1 MSDHERPQP
10 LAGIRVI
17 ELARILAGPWA
28 GQTLADLG
36 ADVVKVES
44 PAGDDTREWGPPF
57 VTYDD
62 GGRDAAYFH
71 ACNRGKRSISLNFS
85 EDLDRRKLIA
95 LVKSADVLIENFK
108 VGGLK
113 KFGLDYDSLK
123 VLNPGL
129 IYCSITGFGQ
139 NGPYASRPGYDFIIQ
154 GMSGIMSLTGERD
167 GEPQKV
173 GVAFADIFTALYSV
187 IAIQAALAE
196 RRMTGQGSHIDMAL
210 LDSQVAVL
218 ANQALNYFVSGST
231 PTRIGNAH
239 PNIVPYQVFET
250 SDGHLIIAVGN
261 DRQFG
266 RLCAIL
272 GLDNLADS
280 PDYATNEAR
289 VENREKLCDLL
300 ATTIA
305 LWRRDELLAQ
315 LDQNGVPGGP
325 INDLDDVFGDPQ
337 IRHRQLQ
344 GALSNIHLANGSVPT
359 LNTPIMLDGNRAVHA
374 QSSPRLNENAKG
386 SFLILPEIG

>member
-1 MSDHERPQP
+1 MNMSDHERPQP
-10 LAGIRVI
+10 LAGVRVI

-71 ACNRGKRSISLNFS
+71 ACNRGKRSISLDFS
-85 EDLDRRKLIA
+85 KDLDKRKLIA

-173 GVAFADIFTALYSV
+173 GVLRRHLYRAL
-187 IAIQAALAE
+187 Q
-196 RRMTGQGSHIDMAL
+196 H
-210 LDSQVAVL
+210 
-218 ANQALNYFVSGST
+218 
-231 PTRIGNAH
+231 H
-239 PNIVPYQVFET
+239 
-250 SDGHLIIAVGN
+250 
-261 DRQFG
+261 
-266 RLCAIL
+266 
-272 GLDNLADS
+272 
-280 PDYATNEAR
+280 
-289 VENREKLCDLL
+289 CD
-300 ATTIA
+300 
-305 LWRRDELLAQ
+305 
-315 LDQNGVPGGP
+315 PGG
-325 INDLDDVFGDPQ
+325 IGRTAND
-337 IRHRQLQ
+337 
-344 GALSNIHLANGSVPT
+344 GAWVEH
-359 LNTPIMLDGNRAVHA
+359 
-374 QSSPRLNENAKG
+374 
-386 SFLILPEIG
+386 